1 MKALCA
7 EVGFHLTKFV
17 SNSKYVLSMPEGDR
31 RKGLHDQELRL
42 GTLPT
47 EKALDINWHIKEDK
61 LGFCINFKEKPSTK
75 HGMLSMVN
83 SIYDSLE
90 VVSPFLLECRLS
102 YKCCVTINL
111 LEMILYIKVSTRSG
125 RNRSIT

>member
-83 SIYDSLE
+83 SIYDALE

-102 YKCCVTINL
+102 
-111 LEMILYIKVSTRSG
+111 
-125 RNRSIT
+125 